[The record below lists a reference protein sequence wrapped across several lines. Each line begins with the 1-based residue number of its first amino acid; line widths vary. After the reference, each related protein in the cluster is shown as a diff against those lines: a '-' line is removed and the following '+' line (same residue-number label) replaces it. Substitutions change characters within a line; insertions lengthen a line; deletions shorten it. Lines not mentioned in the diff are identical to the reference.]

1 MDTQQFAD
9 PDCSLCDGRGRV
21 KTGASIS
28 SWAVCFCA
36 IAGQRR
42 YTAELLNSEL
52 FPEIA
57 KSMTLNNY
65 NTGQILQNE
74 QALKISKNFVENY
87 PAARSEGWMIGF
99 YGPPQSGK
107 THLSVGIAQ
116 AITKRYLAR
125 PLFMNLPKA
134 LKAERERYSNPD
146 LPSELS
152 IGAEADLLVLDDL
165 GAEYE
170 RAEDRSRVS
179 WLTEQ
184 IYTLLDERIMKNL
197 PTIYTTNLSPPE
209 MEKKYQ
215 NESGQR
221 ILARMK
227 TAQVMP
233 PIKVEP
239 VDESKDS
246 DTEARRLLLQ

>member
-1 MDTQQFAD
+1 MDTQLFANS
-9 PDCSLCDGRGRV
+9 DCPLCKGKGRV
-21 KTGASIS
+21 KTGEKIS
-28 SWAVCFCA
+28 SWAVCHCA

-42 YTAELLNSEL
+42 QTADLLISKL
-52 FPEIA
+52 FPERA
-57 KSMTLNNY
+57 REMTLNNY
-65 NTGQILQNE
+65 KTGGIIQNE

-87 PAARSEGWMIGF
+87 PTARREGWMIGF

-116 AITKRYLAR
+116 AIVKRYLAR
-125 PLFMNLPKA
+125 PQFMNLPKA
-134 LKAERERYSNPD
+134 LRAERERYSNPD
-146 LPSELS
+146 LPSHLS
-152 IGAEADLLVLDDL
+152 QAAMVDLLVLDDL

-170 RAEDRSRVS
+170 RAEDKSRVS

-184 IYTLLDERIMKNL
+184 VYTLFDERIMKNL

-215 NESGQR
+215 NEAGQR
-221 ILARMK
+221 IIARMN
-227 TAQVMP
+227 TALVMP

-239 VDESKDS
+239 VDEVKKTNS
-246 DTEARRLLLQ
+246 DARGMLLQ